1 MAEPRY
7 MLMVLAASNPTGERF
22 WVAASVEGRRALTRE
37 EAENL
42 AAFTTRHEARFV
54 MPVTEDSA
62 QFACAGAMPP
72 LATMSGQTIWDYGE
86 PTRVDLLSVLRDS
99 AFSEDADGAE
109 SPDADKLPVS
119 VGEVVEQ
126 ATARF
131 GYTERHRVE
140 TAFDM
145 LVMDLGG
152 MRHGDPAFYHVP
164 LPALGVG

>member
-1 MAEPRY
+1 
-7 MLMVLAASNPTGERF
+7 MVLAASNPTGERF
-22 WVAASVEGRRALTRE
+22 WVAAKVEGRRALTRE

-42 AAFTTRHEARFV
+42 AAFTPHHEARFI
-54 MPVTEDSA
+54 MPVTEDSE
-62 QFACAGAMPP
+62 QFAREEATPL
-72 LATMSGQTIWDYGE
+72 LATISGQTIWDYGE
-86 PTRVDLLSVLRDS
+86 PTQVDLLLRDS

-140 TAFDM
+140 TAFDA

-152 MRHGDPAFYHVP
+152 LRHGDPPFYHVP
-164 LPALGVG
+164 LPALGVA